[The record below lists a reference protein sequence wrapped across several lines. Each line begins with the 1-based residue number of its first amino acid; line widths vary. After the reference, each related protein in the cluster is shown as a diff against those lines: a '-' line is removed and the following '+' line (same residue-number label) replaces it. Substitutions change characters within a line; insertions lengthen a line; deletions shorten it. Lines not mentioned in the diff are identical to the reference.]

1 MAISMKRFVD
11 ITSGSLPPGASDRE
25 LILRLV
31 TTSSGLNNQVKP
43 DIVYECTSADDV
55 LGLFGSA
62 SNEYKIASKYF
73 GFISLSAT
81 KAQKISFWRPL
92 PKIEEVTMCTVKSYP
107 EVDGEPDLENPTPN
121 HITVAAWEAIRDR
134 LNENNKDVPVSEG
147 GTGLYWNVEGDI
159 AYDDPEVT
167 QHGDDIVTSLTK
179 MADTSDNFATL
190 MFVTQPKM
198 VLNQASYPLPI
209 GEDGQDV
216 PYSSSSEANAVASW
230 INGGNYRF
238 RAVFHV
244 DIESIAEQTGS
255 ITWQKKTGA
264 DSYLQQIKYPCCTAV
279 LDDAFANVS
288 EEGASLGTT
297 YPGWLTCA
305 LLASTKYSRANSTI
319 IQEFKALNSEDM
331 VVTCKCDS
339 LYNILTGLN
348 VNFYGQTQKAGQL
361 MAFYMEGYNL
371 DGTDT
376 SVGDNEIWLK
386 DRITTEVF
394 NRFVKCNK
402 VPAGAVGRAIIKT
415 AINGVIAEGL
425 NNLSVQPEK
434 TISDE
439 DKAAIIQNTGA
450 TDAPAQIYTQGYY
463 LDVRDGDNE
472 RAGAGIRRVVDYI
485 LYYSTG
491 EGIRKVTGSHVMV

>member
-1 MAISMKRFVD
+1 MAISMKKFVN
-11 ITSGSLPPGASDRE
+11 ITSGSLPAGASDRE

-31 TTSSGLNNQVKP
+31 TKSSGLNNQVQP
-43 DIVYECTSADDV
+43 DIVYECTSVDDV

-62 SNEYKIASKYF
+62 APEYKIASKYF

-81 KAQKISFWRPL
+81 KAQKISFWRPK
-92 PKIEEVTMCTVKSYP
+92 PQS
-107 EVDGEPDLENPTPN
+107 
-121 HITVAAWEAIRDR
+121 
-134 LNENNKDVPVSEG
+134 
-147 GTGLYWNVEGDI
+147 
-159 AYDDPEVT
+159 DDY
-167 QHGDDIVTSLTK
+167 HGDDIVTSLTK

-190 MFVTQPKM
+190 MFVEQPKM
-198 VLNQASYPLPI
+198 EIGQNAYPLPVD
-209 GEDGQDV
+209 GEGQDV
-216 PYSSSSEANAVASW
+216 PYSSSTEANAVATW
-230 INGGNYRF
+230 IHGGNYRF

-244 DIESIAEQTGS
+244 DIDKLAVQTGP
-255 ITWQKKTGA
+255 ITWQQVMGTDGTVDGPGSA
-264 DSYLQQIKYPCCTAV
+264 VAYLKQIKYTCCTAV
-279 LDDAFANVS
+279 LDDAFANVDDQGV
-288 EEGASLGTT
+288 ELGTT
-297 YPGWLTCA
+297 YPGWLTCS
-305 LLASTKYSRANSTI
+305 LLASTKYSRTNSTI
-319 IQEFKALNSEDM
+319 IQEFKALNDAGM

-376 SVGDNEIWLK
+376 SVSDNEIWLK

-402 VPAGAVGRAIIKT
+402 VPAGAVGRAIIKA
-415 AINGVIAEGL
+415 AINGVISEGL

-434 TISDE
+434 TISDS

-463 LDVRDGDNE
+463 LDVRDGDDE